1 MARFSYKTDVPMG
14 AMVSEAINDLQ
25 NGVAKVT
32 RAAEAITMMDEDQ
45 MMAEVGVTAEE
56 QAGFRSALNQLK
68 NALAEDPFAKL
79 LPNLDQG

>member
-32 RAAEAITMMDEDQ
+32 RAAESITMMDENQ
-45 MMAEVGVTAEE
+45 MMSEVGVSAND

-68 NALAEDPFAKL
+68 AALEKAPFDGI